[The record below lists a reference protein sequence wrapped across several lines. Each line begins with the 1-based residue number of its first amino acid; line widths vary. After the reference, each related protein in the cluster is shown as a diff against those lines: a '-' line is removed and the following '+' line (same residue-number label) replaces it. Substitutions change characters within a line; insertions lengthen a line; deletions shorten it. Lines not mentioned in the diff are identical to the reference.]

1 MPMLPKLSNN
11 TLRFGCVSKIQTI
24 KAGVRLPASSR
35 VPEHYQRPNACRHVC
50 FGFGFQQSESAS
62 CVKTFRFL
70 ASLGERLNSLIDRYY
85 DPIFMTDLKNM
96 AVACMQFLFLYRSKN
111 YGKMHI

>member
-1 MPMLPKLSNN
+1 MLSLNCGFEKMPMLPKLSNT

-24 KAGVRLPASSR
+24 KAGVPLPASSR
-35 VPEHYQRPNACRHVC
+35 VPGHYQRPNARHVC

-70 ASLGERLNSLIDRYY
+70 ARLGLIRFYPNPY
-85 DPIFMTDLKNM
+85 ELKE
-96 AVACMQFLFLYRSKN
+96 
-111 YGKMHI
+111 I